1 MAASTNTP
9 PIAVPPPGARA
20 SLGRAARAVTF
31 EQCAYLALLV
41 AAILTRF
48 WNLGLRAM
56 HHDESLHAWF
66 SYQYAIGKGY
76 IHDPLM
82 HGPFLFHVNAL
93 IYALFGATDAT
104 SRYGP
109 ALAGVALVM
118 LPILLRPI
126 IGRWGALICSALL
139 LVSPSMFYYSR
150 LLRQDIYL
158 AVFTFL
164 IIIAIARYMQ
174 APSAVWVYVGIFAV
188 MIAHTIHEATYFIA
202 ALLGGFLFI
211 VITWQVAKRLL
222 AVTIGYLAALGVTLL
237 ALPKVFR
244 WEKLPKIPWD
254 AQAGELTWARW
265 QPYLRTVLTH
275 PMIDLALILTIFY
288 VITAIYLL
296 STIRLRETEPGTTP
310 NDRLFGGWREGT
322 VVAAFHRLIAD
333 KRALVGAATAALF
346 VWTLLYTSLFT
357 NIGGIFSGM
366 FYSIIY
372 WAGQQDVFRGG
383 QPWYYFIFLFPL
395 SGPVS
400 FLIGLAASG
409 VTAWRFVQY
418 VRGKRAMTAR
428 LFTQLL
434 LVWYGFGMFGAL
446 TGAGEKM
453 PWLVTHII
461 LPFTVLAASLLGE
474 AVEYLTVLWRA
485 NAPAVIP
492 AFRAVRPAGAL
503 GIVATAPRL
512 RAGGGVRVSP
522 RAMDCTLLG
531 AVVLF
536 LIGWFFTVS
545 RISDN
550 PQGDIRLLLMA
561 MPVILAA
568 VFAVYGLRYGWKR
581 SLAVA
586 ALAVALPLTLFEVHV
601 GWNLALSGGDTP
613 TDMLV
618 YTQTSPDIARMM
630 REIDTLSQERTG
642 GYNLPIWYSSSTVWP
657 MNWYLR
663 DYMATGAARFFGT
676 SLQSPPPE
684 DAAII
689 MVGNEDFGAWE
700 EQNLQN
706 YERTDYVMRWWFP
719 EELYR
724 AFTYSPPA
732 PRPDYP
738 GLWKVDA
745 SGKEVKPTWSD
756 TIAKAWSSIRAL
768 ADGPQTTV
776 TTKTGPNG
784 EPVNAETTTPAPTTN
799 LWRFAALRQPP
810 RTIDSYNFRLYV
822 RKDLVRQLNGIRY

>member
-1 MAASTNTP
+1 
-9 PIAVPPPGARA
+9 
-20 SLGRAARAVTF
+20 
-31 EQCAYLALLV
+31 
-41 AAILTRF
+41 
-48 WNLGLRAM
+48 M

-76 IHDPLM
+76 VHDPLM

-126 IGRWGALICSALL
+126 IGRWGALLCSALL

-158 AVFTFL
+158 ALFTFL
-164 IIIAIARYMQ
+164 IIIAIARYMH
-174 APSAVWVYVGIFAV
+174 APSPVWVYVGIFAV
-188 MIAHTIHEATYFIA
+188 MFAHTIHEAAYFIA
-202 ALLGGFLFI
+202 ALLGGFLFV
-211 VITWQVAKRLL
+211 VITWQVARRLL
-222 AVTIGYLAALGVTLL
+222 AVTIGYLALLGATLL
-237 ALPKVFR
+237 VLPKLFR

-254 AQAGELTWARW
+254 AQAGEMTWARW

-275 PMIDLALILTIFY
+275 PMIDLALILTLFY
-288 VITAIYLL
+288 VVTAIYLL
-296 STIRLRETEPGTTP
+296 STIRLRETPPGTTP
-310 NDRLFGGWREGT
+310 NDRLFGGWRAGT
-322 VVAAFHRLIAD
+322 VVAAFHRLIAE
-333 KRALVGAATAALF
+333 KRALGIAATAALF

-357 NIGGIFSGM
+357 NIGGIFSGA
-366 FYSIIY
+366 FYSLIY

-383 QPWYYFIFLFPL
+383 QPWYYFLFLFPL

-400 FLIGLAASG
+400 FLLGFAAAG
-409 VTAWRFVQY
+409 VTAWRFIQY
-418 VRGKRAMTAR
+418 LRGTRAMSAR
-428 LFTQLL
+428 LFTQLM

-453 PWLVTHII
+453 PWLVMHII

-474 AVEYLTVLWRA
+474 AIEYLTALWRA
-485 NAPAVIP
+485 HAPDGIP

-512 RAGGGVRVSP
+512 RAAGGVRISGRV
-522 RAMDCTLLG
+522 RDGALLG

-536 LIGWFFTVS
+536 LTGWFFTVT
-545 RISDN
+545 RVSDN
-550 PQGDIRLLLMA
+550 PQGDIRLLLVA
-561 MPVILAA
+561 MPVILVA
-568 VFAVYGLRYGWKR
+568 VFAAYGVRYGWKR

-586 ALAVALPLTLFEVHV
+586 ALAVALPLAVFEVHL
-601 GWNLALSGGDTP
+601 GWNLSLASGDTP

-630 REIDTLSQERTG
+630 REINTLSQERTG
-642 GYNLPIWYSSSTVWP
+642 GYNLPIWYSSATVWP

-676 SLQSPPPE
+676 SLSSPPPE

-745 SGKEVKPTWSD
+745 SGKEVKPTWGD

-776 TTKTGPNG
+776 TQKSGPNG
-784 EPVNAETTTPAPTTN
+784 EPVPATTTTPAPTTS
-799 LWRFAALRQPP
+799 LWRFVALRQPP

-822 RKDLVRQLNGIRY
+822 RKDLVPQLNGIRY

>member
-9 PIAVPPPGARA
+9 PIAVPSPGARA
-20 SLGRAARAVTF
+20 SLSRVVRAVTV

-237 ALPKVFR
+237 VLPKVFR

-357 NIGGIFSGM
+357 NIGGIFSGA

-395 SGPVS
+395 SGPIS
-400 FLIGLAASG
+400 FLIGFAASG

-453 PWLVTHII
+453 PWLVMHII

-474 AVEYLTVLWRA
+474 AVEYLTALWRA

-512 RAGGGVRVSP
+512 RAAGGLRVSP
-522 RAMDCTLLG
+522 RAMDGTLLG

-536 LIGWFFTVS
+536 LTGWFFTVS

-550 PQGDIRLLLMA
+550 PQGDIRLLLVA

-568 VFAVYGLRYGWKR
+568 AFAVYGLRYGWKR

-586 ALAVALPLTLFEVHV
+586 ALAVALPLALFEVHA
-601 GWNLALSGGDTP
+601 GWNLALSSGDTP

-684 DAAII
+684 DAAIV

-719 EELYR
+719 EEIYR

-745 SGKEVKPTWSD
+745 SGNEVKPTWGD